1 MKKTSSECAAVR
13 ESLSRGLPVSDQQ
26 PHLFQCP
33 ACRVRVRISVAFKSL
48 PRRKTFDPP
57 ADSVDPIFVQRV
69 VAAVLRDRQRRIR
82 TRLSLVAAAALLFF
96 FFLGAGHHNA
106 SSSSTAGVEDAYAQL
121 MEPSGL
127 DSLLPD

>member
-13 ESLSRGLPVSDQQ
+13 ESLSRGLPASDRQ
-26 PHLFQCP
+26 PHLFRCP
-33 ACRVRVRISVAFKSL
+33 ACRVRVRISVAFKAM
-48 PRRKTFDPP
+48 PRRKTLDPS

-69 VAAVLRDRQRRIR
+69 VAAVRRDRQRRIR
-82 TRLSLVAAAALLFF
+82 TRVSLAAAAALLFF
-96 FFLGAGHHNA
+96 FFLGAGHHA
-106 SSSSTAGVEDAYAQL
+106 ASSSTAGVEDAYAQL